1 VPAIHYF
8 NISDNR
14 RQRICFDCILVN
26 MEGWEVQAPKV
37 AQAQPD
43 RVFAVTRFAQLPTIM
58 WIVEMELQR
67 DGTPI
72 GCFRK
77 VPSGVMPGAFFE
89 RLFPT
94 EVEELLL

>member
-1 VPAIHYF
+1 
-8 NISDNR
+8 
-14 RQRICFDCILVN
+14 
-26 MEGWEVQAPKV
+26 MEGREVHAPKV
-37 AQAQPD
+37 AQAWPD

-67 DGTPI
+67 DGTPT

-77 VPSGVMPGAFFE
+77 VPSGVMPSAFYE

-94 EVEELLL
+94 EDEELLP